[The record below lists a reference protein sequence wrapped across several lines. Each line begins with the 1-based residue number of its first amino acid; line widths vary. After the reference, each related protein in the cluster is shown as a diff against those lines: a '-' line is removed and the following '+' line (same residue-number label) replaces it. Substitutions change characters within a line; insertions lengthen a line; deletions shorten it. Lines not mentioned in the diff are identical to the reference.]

1 MCRPPPVTLSL
12 PQGPELERHPIR
24 PPCGLRDPAL
34 AGQAVSAALLLGAAR
49 SGGGPARGPPVVWD
63 THRRTRL
70 WPEQHRSARPAGRT
84 LPRAPGCGAQRV
96 RWGLQSGVPQ
106 STGMCV
112 SAGGSWGPPR
122 TAVQVL
128 HCVLGHVRQR
138 PCSPAPHCTGAPRWG
153 SSLTGPGFRV
163 PSAHSLGLW
172 APGHT
177 PTPFLPRLLS
187 SPLVTGG
194 GWYLHP
200 PSQWGAGIFV
210 PLVSGGRYLYLKD
223 ETAGAQAD
231 CAPHLPLLHGPGL
244 LLSSPGLSPCCAAC
258 GRTVWCGRLASFNV
272 FPGEPWASSP
282 LAPKL
287 TVEQSRWLNAC
298 VASHSVPFPALA
310 PGASG
315 CGGQGPAQQGD
326 TLGEGSGLR
335 WDAGGP
341 RSCAARGGGWRGAPH
356 PSSSPTGGRPQVS
369 ALAAPPPLPGIRVPS
384 AWAPGRVH
392 STARPS
398 LPADR

>member
-1 MCRPPPVTLSL
+1 MGSPKAPGCASVRGGPGGRHAQRCRFSTASS
-12 PQGPELERHPIR
+12 GTSA
-24 PPCGLRDPAL
+24 RDPA
-34 AGQAVSAALLLGAAR
+34 ALPLTAQVR
-49 SGGGPARGPPVVWD
+49 PGGGPHSRGRD
-63 THRRTRL
+63 
-70 WPEQHRSARPAGRT
+70 SGSPALTALGSGPQAT
-84 LPRAPGCGAQRV
+84 LP
-96 RWGLQSGVPQ
+96 
-106 STGMCV
+106 
-112 SAGGSWGPPR
+112 PPF
-122 TAVQVL
+122 
-128 HCVLGHVRQR
+128 
-138 PCSPAPHCTGAPRWG
+138 P
-153 SSLTGPGFRV
+153 
-163 PSAHSLGLW
+163 
-172 APGHT
+172 
-177 PTPFLPRLLS
+177 PRLLS

-335 WDAGGP
+335 WDASGP

>member
-1 MCRPPPVTLSL
+1 MGAAEWGPPKHRDVR
-12 PQGPELERHPIR
+12 Q
-24 PPCGLRDPAL
+24 CG
-34 AGQAVSAALLLGAAR
+34 GVLGAATH
-49 SGGGPARGPPVVWD
+49 SGAGSPLRP
-63 THRRTRL
+63 R
-70 WPEQHRSARPAGRT
+70 ARPPETLQPCPSLHRCAQVGVLTHGAGIQGPQRSQPWA
-84 LPRAPGCGAQRV
+84 LGPRPHSHP
-96 RWGLQSGVPQ
+96 L
-106 STGMCV
+106 
-112 SAGGSWGPPR
+112 
-122 TAVQVL
+122 
-128 HCVLGHVRQR
+128 
-138 PCSPAPHCTGAPRWG
+138 PAP
-153 SSLTGPGFRV
+153 
-163 PSAHSLGLW
+163 SAQQP
-172 APGHT
+172 PGHW
-177 PTPFLPRLLS
+177 
-187 SPLVTGG
+187 GG

-341 RSCAARGGGWRGAPH
+341 RSCAARDGGWRGAPH